1 MDQWAR
7 DQIAALEQRVA
18 ALERAAGAGGGSPTP
33 PDPEVD
39 PQIIAFLR
47 EGKEVQALK
56 AYVDKTGADLTT
68 AKAAVARMAAQL

>member
-7 DQIAALEQRVA
+7 EQIAALELRVA
-18 ALERAAGAGGGSPTP
+18 ALERGAAAPSS
-33 PDPEVD
+33 EED

-47 EGKEVQALK
+47 EGNEVQALK

-68 AKAAVARMAAQL
+68 AKAAIARMAAQL